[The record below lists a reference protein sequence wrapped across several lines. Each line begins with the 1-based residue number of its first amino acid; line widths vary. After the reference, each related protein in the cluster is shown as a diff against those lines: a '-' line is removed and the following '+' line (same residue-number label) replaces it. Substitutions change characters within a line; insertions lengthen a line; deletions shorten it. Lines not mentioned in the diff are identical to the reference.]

1 MLGDEERSTS
11 GTEYLFLA
19 FTGGCK
25 NHFCGSGIRAVPS
38 SINHFEQPKI
48 PPTLTSPL
56 KRWWREPLLVT
67 LSQPWAGTQAAET
80 LLLCCWGAGEE
91 GELPRSLL
99 FPSYPPMPAEHLA
112 AQADRKGG
120 EQENRVLFN
129 RDRASDELLSH
140 CYPFDAPFSCPLE
153 PVQVHCHTCA
163 AVQTEMTWPS
173 SNPSAF
179 LSNGNQLPAPYRHG

>member
-1 MLGDEERSTS
+1 
-11 GTEYLFLA
+11 
-19 FTGGCK
+19 
-25 NHFCGSGIRAVPS
+25 
-38 SINHFEQPKI
+38 
-48 PPTLTSPL
+48 
-56 KRWWREPLLVT
+56 
-67 LSQPWAGTQAAET
+67 
-80 LLLCCWGAGEE
+80 
-91 GELPRSLL
+91 
-99 FPSYPPMPAEHLA
+99 MPAEHSA
-112 AQADRKGG
+112 VQAERKGG

-179 LSNGNQLPAPYRHG
+179 LSNGNQLPALYRHG